1 MEVTQLCPKQPK
13 RPEHIL
19 LHWRD
24 AGMLLNVT
32 KALFRCSG
40 HRSGVYLVIDTRP
53 VADLLHSCTLGDLLE
68 RSGAVLYLGSATT
81 LQPRIQSL
89 LRAVSGVPFAHGFGV
104 TFAGLAPPVPQDELA
119 ILLISHDPG
128 YCLEDRLLSDYRN
141 IHGHWPVGNSR
152 PARTTSRHGDRQWV
166 RVTRNIA
173 LDPVVIFDP
182 ASTRWTIERKTK
194 P

>member
-68 RSGAVLYLGSATT
+68 RPGAVLYLGSATT
-81 LQPRIQSL
+81 LQPRLQSL
-89 LRAVSGVPFAHGFGV
+89 LRAVSGTPRAHGFGV
-104 TFAGLAPPVPQDELA
+104 TFAGLIPPVPQDALA

-128 YCLEDRLLSDYRN
+128 YCLEDRLLTEHRK
-141 IHGHWPVGNSR
+141 IHRAWPVGNSR

-166 RVTRNIA
+166 RVTRDVGA
-173 LDPVVIFDP
+173 DAVVVFDP
-182 ASTRWTIERKTK
+182 TPPRWSDGS
-194 P
+194 